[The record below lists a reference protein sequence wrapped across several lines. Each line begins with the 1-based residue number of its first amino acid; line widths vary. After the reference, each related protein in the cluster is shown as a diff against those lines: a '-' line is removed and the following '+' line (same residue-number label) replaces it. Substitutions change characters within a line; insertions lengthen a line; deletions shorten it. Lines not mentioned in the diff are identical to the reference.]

1 MNGLK
6 PTGGWMGTLG
16 EGDPGAVVRAEL
28 MACVV
33 AREATWSTSQTTRSS
48 RKGRIGVG
56 PHRDLGKV
64 GTPISGGECPE
75 P

>member
-1 MNGLK
+1 MNGIK

-16 EGDPGAVVRAEL
+16 EGERDTVGRAEL

-33 AREATWSTSQTTRSS
+33 AAKSTRGNVVHVAECELLKKMQ
-48 RKGRIGVG
+48 
-56 PHRDLGKV
+56 DKV
-64 GTPISGGECPE
+64 ATPISGGECLE

>member
-1 MNGLK
+1 MNRFK

-16 EGDPGAVVRAEL
+16 EGEPNTVGRAEH

-33 AREATWSTSQTTRSS
+33 AA
-48 RKGRIGVG
+48 GIGVG
-56 PHRDLGKV
+56 PHHDLGKV
-64 GTPISGGECPE
+64 ATPISGGECLE